1 MAFSQISLL
10 PRRSST
16 WHCCGCLVLSFFV
29 SALAALRF
37 LTIFCASSGSILAAG
52 LMPSSLP
59 MGLAAH
65 FTLLQLL
72 NLVSPPPS
80 GLFLFFFPTKM
91 YFWVHCSSSDL
102 LLSRYLQLLV
112 SSTMPSKPL
121 SQSTSVSY
129 FLKTSLTLPSRQ
141 FAACSSHSTYLF
153 FYKLGHLRPV

>member
-37 LTIFCASSGSILAAG
+37 HHFLCILWFHFGCWSHAVFSSHGACCSLHLTSTSQPCFSSPIWPFPL
-52 LMPSSLP
+52 
-59 MGLAAH
+59 
-65 FTLLQLL
+65 
-72 NLVSPPPS
+72 
-80 GLFLFFFPTKM
+80 FFPTKM